1 MRDAQTDK
9 VAQWMAEGLAL
20 FATGDRAGAAACWK
34 KVLEVEPDH
43 QVARDYL
50 GTIGGGEVAPGPTT
64 TEEIVEH
71 GVVDAAEANL
81 GGDLA
86 GEIREEAMDLAQGG
100 MIDEAYDLM
109 TSTISEGPS
118 DPDSLALLELLRMH
132 LHEDVLR
139 RLGSSASVPV
149 VEMSPEDLMKF
160 NLPAG
165 AGFLISR
172 IDGATSVDD
181 LVAVSGMD
189 PFETMHTLGRL
200 LDAGI
205 VGVTS

>member
-1 MRDAQTDK
+1 MQDARDEK

-20 FATGDRAGAAACWK
+20 FAAGDRAGAAACWR

-50 GTIGGGEVAPGPTT
+50 GTVGDETASDAATD
-64 TEEIVEH
+64 EAIVEH
-71 GVVDAAEANL
+71 GEVDAAGAN
-81 GGDLA
+81 GSIDLD
-86 GEIREEAMDLAQGG
+86 GEIREEALELAQGG
-100 MIDEAYDLM
+100 MVDEAYDLM
-109 TSTISEGPS
+109 TSTISEGPT
-118 DPDSLALLELLRMH
+118 DAESLALLELLRMH

-139 RLGSSASVPV
+139 RLGSASSVPV
-149 VEMSPEDLMKF
+149 VEVSPEDLMKF

-172 IDGATSVDD
+172 IDGATPVED

-189 PFETMHTLGRL
+189 PFDTMHTLGRL
-200 LDAGI
+200 LEAGI
-205 VGVTS
+205 VGVS